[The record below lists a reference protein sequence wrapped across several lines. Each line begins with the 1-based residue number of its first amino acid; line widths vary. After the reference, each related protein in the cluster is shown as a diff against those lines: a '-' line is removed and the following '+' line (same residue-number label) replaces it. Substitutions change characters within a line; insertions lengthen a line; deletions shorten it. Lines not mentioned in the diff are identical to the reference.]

1 MGVIYEMENRT
12 SLQEIVDAVKIKI
25 PTEDLTGKENH
36 LAQLLK
42 SATARCKRKTYDKID
57 FYYDKELQEGYFYNS
72 ISEPTIELLSM
83 YIVKDYTAWQFSI
96 LNNRKQYLGT
106 NAFNKIPSYK
116 DRYDFLMNQLE
127 YWNNEIAKF
136 EMEFPDYSEER

>member
-1 MGVIYEMENRT
+1 MENRT

-106 NAFNKIPSYK
+106 NAFNKIPS
-116 DRYDFLMNQLE
+116 
-127 YWNNEIAKF
+127 
-136 EMEFPDYSEER
+136 